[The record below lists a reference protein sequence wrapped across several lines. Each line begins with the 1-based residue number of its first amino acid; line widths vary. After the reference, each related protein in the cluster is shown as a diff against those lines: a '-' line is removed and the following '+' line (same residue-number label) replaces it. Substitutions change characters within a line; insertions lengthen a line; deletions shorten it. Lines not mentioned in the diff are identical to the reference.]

1 MKYEYLPKGY
11 NSWFQYQRAV
21 ARRKKVL
28 DIIGTVFA
36 VILLVGA
43 FALVGYMELS

>member
-11 NSWFQYQRAV
+11 NSWLQYQRAV

-28 DIIGTVFA
+28 DTIGTVFTC
-36 VILLVGA
+36 ILLVGA